1 MCCLLILPVGK
12 NLELIKLPRS
22 ASKEY
27 MTKTPDSDS
36 PKETMR
42 EQCKS
47 SAVLGIILV
56 STITSCALQ
65 PGKPIASKSATPTN
79 TPLATTPSATPS
91 ISPAPVIPP
100 APSVTPIVTKP
111 FLTPSS
117 TTLSND
123 PFAIGSPSS
132 QPSPSSTS
140 TATTVKPT
148 GPYEEQAQVEEG
160 WQTVKIYK
168 GSGMTNFCP
177 AGDTFKTK
185 SAWRLRWRVGQ
196 INNTKLGNGNMS
208 IEIINKSNAKDLPML
223 ESSNMLSEFTS
234 QTFPAS
240 GNTFCLLARS
250 NRTSYT
256 ILVEEQSK
264 PQATKA
270 P

>member
-1 MCCLLILPVGK
+1 
-12 NLELIKLPRS
+12 
-22 ASKEY
+22 
-27 MTKTPDSDS
+27 MTKTQDGDSL
-36 PKETMR
+36 KKTLR
-42 EQCKS
+42 ERCKS

-56 STITSCALQ
+56 STITSCTWQ
-65 PGKPIASKSATPTN
+65 PGKPIASKSSATPTS
-79 TPLATTPSATPS
+79 TSSASTPSATPS
-91 ISPAPVIPP
+91 ISPAPVLPS

-117 TTLSND
+117 TPLSTD

-148 GPYEEQAQVEEG
+148 GPYEEQVQAEDG
-160 WQTVKIYK
+160 WQTVKTYK

-196 INNTKLGNGNMS
+196 INNTKFGNGNMS
-208 IEIINKSNAKDLPML
+208 IEIINKSSAKDLPML

-256 ILVEEQSK
+256 ILVEEQTK
-264 PQATKA
+264 PQPTKPPATKA